1 MLYYLVA
8 TVYVLACFLLL
19 LVVLLQQW
27 KGGDMA
33 SAFGGSGSQA
43 AFGARAGA
51 TILTKATT
59 IAAVLFM
66 LGALALAI
74 VGRRG
79 PGSVVSGTA
88 APAPAETP
96 AAQTTPASPAPETT
110 PASPAAQTTP
120 PAPATPAAPPPA
132 DAPAPATPAP

>member
-1 MLYYLVA
+1 MFYVISA
-8 TVYVLACFLLL
+8 IYVLVCLFLL
-19 LVVLLQQW
+19 LVVLLQQG

-66 LGALALAI
+66 VGALALAI
-74 VGRRG
+74 LGRRG

-88 APAPAETP
+88 APVPAETP

>member
-1 MLYYLVA
+1 MFYVISA
-8 TVYVLACFLLL
+8 IYVLVCLFLL
-19 LVVLLQQW
+19 LVVLLQQG